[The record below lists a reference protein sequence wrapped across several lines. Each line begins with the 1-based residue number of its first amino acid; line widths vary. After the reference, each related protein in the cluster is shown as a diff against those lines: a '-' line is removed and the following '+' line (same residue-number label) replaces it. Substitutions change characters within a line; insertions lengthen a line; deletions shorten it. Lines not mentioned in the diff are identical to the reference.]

1 MQAVLTTACGS
12 GLASVLVVSGV
23 RKLVAPNGLAQ
34 ALHELGIPRLL
45 TRPAVVRGF
54 AAAEVCTA
62 TAVTLP
68 WRAVATSLGIAVA
81 LSFVALGV
89 LGVSRP
95 GNAACGCF
103 GQGKGHPLGFR
114 NIVAGLAVL
123 ICVAVSA
130 VVPESLTN
138 AQRFVVEG
146 SVTSVAAVGLSLWL
160 DRRLVSRLILSPGP
174 AVER

>member
-1 MQAVLTTACGS
+1 VQSVLATACSS

-34 ALHELGIPRLL
+34 AVRELGMPRLL
-45 TRPAVVRGF
+45 SRPAVVRSF
-54 AAAEVCTA
+54 AAIEVCTA
-62 TAVTLP
+62 AALTLP
-68 WRAVATSLGIAVA
+68 WRAVATTLGIAVA
-81 LSFVALGV
+81 LSFIGLGV

-95 GNAACGCF
+95 GSAACGCF
-103 GQGKGHPLGFR
+103 GQDKGHPLGFR

-123 ICVAVSA
+123 ISVAVSA
-130 VVPESLTN
+130 AVPESLTN
-138 AQRFVVEG
+138 SQRFVVEG

-160 DRRLVSRLILSPGP
+160 DRRLVSRLILSPRP